1 MRLAIGLTGERLA
14 GTLEAGGAVEAGCTL
29 GSGYS
34 SPLRAGLMRH
44 SHNAGR
50 IAGAEFRHLPHAV
63 RMVSRVQHIARCT
76 LLRTVAQQRPC
87 LPVMSSSR
95 KCRLQL

>member
-1 MRLAIGLTGERLA
+1 
-14 GTLEAGGAVEAGCTL
+14 
-29 GSGYS
+29 
-34 SPLRAGLMRH
+34 MRH

-87 LPVMSSSR
+87 LPVMSSRLLQHSAQRGENILAR
-95 KCRLQL
+95 KVKPT